1 MQREECTLYTKDI
14 QSLSVDVRV
23 LSEDLVI
30 LNEDLLI
37 LNEDLLIWN
46 ENIKMELVLLLLLLR
61 FYKNL
66 CEEPLTFV
74 IACGTDTNVLSFG

>member
-1 MQREECTLYTKDI
+1 MRREECILHTKDI
-14 QSLSVDVRV
+14 QILNVDVRV

-37 LNEDLLIWN
+37 WN
-46 ENIKMELVLLLLLLR
+46 ENIKMELVLLLR